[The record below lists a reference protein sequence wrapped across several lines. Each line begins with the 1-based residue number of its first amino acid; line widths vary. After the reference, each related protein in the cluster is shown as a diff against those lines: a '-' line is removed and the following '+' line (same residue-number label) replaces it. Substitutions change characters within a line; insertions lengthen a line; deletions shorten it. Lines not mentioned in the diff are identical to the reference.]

1 MRLFKRNL
9 RTNNFCVKIIEKE
22 KIITLLTEDLLTEK
36 SSKSLSNVGTNR
48 YKSKKTHN
56 KKFDRTRKQNL

>member
-48 YKSKKTHN
+48 HKSKKTHN